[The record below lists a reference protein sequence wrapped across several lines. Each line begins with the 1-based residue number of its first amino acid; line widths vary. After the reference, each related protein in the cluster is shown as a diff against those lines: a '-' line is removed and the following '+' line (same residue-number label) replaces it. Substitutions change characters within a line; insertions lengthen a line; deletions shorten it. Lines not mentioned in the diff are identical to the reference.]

1 MPNDSFSSSQLI
13 SVSEACLILSV
24 GKTTLYKL
32 ITLKKLTPLKLT
44 TRCTRLRLTE
54 VHALIDSL
62 TVKGAK

>member
-13 SVSEACLILSV
+13 SVREACLILSV

-32 ITLKKLTPLKLT
+32 IKLKKLTLLKLT
-44 TRCTRLRLTE
+44 TRSTRLRLTE

-62 TVKGAK
+62 TVKGEK